1 MEPDLVL
8 ALVDVGTFLKASGY
22 NFIAVTPDT
31 HRRVLARNARGAQTL
46 RDVFGWNRAFER
58 GLLPAHVLDVLVSAK
73 LAHET
78 DDGYRS
84 CLRYASLGAQ
94 LFAHSCYPTV
104 QADAVFFGPDTYRF
118 CRALTQAS
126 IPAGTLVDVGCGSGV
141 GGIMMARQA
150 QHVILADINEQALL
164 FARANMVLAGARNVT
179 IVNSDVLSEV
189 TEPLSCVVCNPP
201 YLRDA
206 AGRIYRDGGG
216 TFGEGLALRI
226 VSESI
231 AKLRSGGRLLLYTGA
246 TIVDGCDTFLH
257 KVTPLLSGVHS
268 HYEELDPDVFGDELD
283 NAAYIDA
290 DRIAAVMLTVTLP

>member
-1 MEPDLVL
+1 MSLLEFSERITLNVPIGDVWHFLYDTDRLNRSLGLPTVSFVPDPDTSKKGHYAAEARLGPIRLRYEEFPFEWVRNRYYRVLRRFVSGPFLEITGGVRMNEDTPGRTALEIFANVVPRHAFGAFLARLLIRKMAITGVL
-8 ALVDVGTFLKASGY
+8 AQV
-22 NFIAVTPDT
+22 
-31 HRRVLARNARGAQTL
+31 
-46 RDVFGWNRAFER
+46 RAFER

-150 QHVILADINEQALL
+150 QHVILADIN
-164 FARANMVLAGARNVT
+164 
-179 IVNSDVLSEV
+179 D
-189 TEPLSCVVCNPP
+189 C
-201 YLRDA
+201 
-206 AGRIYRDGGG
+206 
-216 TFGEGLALRI
+216 
-226 VSESI
+226 
-231 AKLRSGGRLLLYTGA
+231 LLYTSDA
-246 TIVDGCDTFLH
+246 A
-257 KVTPLLSGVHS
+257 
-268 HYEELDPDVFGDELD
+268 DE
-283 NAAYIDA
+283 
-290 DRIAAVMLTVTLP
+290 